1 MFDIIKKVSV
11 QVLGGPGGAG
21 FFCLNSRAKESY
33 GTTGGLFVNR
43 KSPYKPSKPQRIV
56 TCNLNINSTATAV
69 TLDGTDDGDTQVAA
83 NAAAV
88 TYTLPKASVVG
99 PGYTVIVMT
108 GTVPASVGT
117 TVTPN
122 AADKFAGNGF
132 NAKTAGQTLVNTQAS
147 AAVGDQVDLISDG
160 VSRWFVLNKVG
171 TWA

>member
-1 MFDIIKKVSV
+1 MFDLIKKVSV
-11 QVLGGPGGAG
+11 QVLGGPGAAG

-33 GTTGGLFVNR
+33 GTTGGLFINR
-43 KSPYKPSKPQRIV
+43 KSPYKPPKPQRLV
-56 TCNLNINSTATAV
+56 TCNLNLITAAV
-69 TLDGTDDGDTQVAA
+69 TLDGTDDGDTQAA
-83 NAAAV
+83 NSSSFV
-88 TYTLPKASVVG
+88 NVTLPKASTVG
-99 PGYTVIVMT
+99 AGYTVIVMT
-108 GTVPASVGT
+108 ATVPSATGT

-132 NAKTAGQTLVNTQAS
+132 NAKTAGQTLVNTQAT